1 MKIAVTGKGGS
12 GKTTVASGL
21 ALLYSKKNK
30 SVIVVDCDP
39 DLNLGVSLDFPN
51 PEEIVP
57 ISQMK
62 KLIAERT
69 ESDPD
74 RPGGYFKLNP
84 KVDDIPEKFSAKKD
98 NIRLLVM
105 GKVKKAAGGCLCP
118 ENTFIKNL
126 LSHLIVT
133 SEEVVILDMVAG
145 SEHLGRGTAGAVDAF
160 LIVTEPTWLG
170 INTGLHIKSLAL
182 ELGIK
187 KIFFVG
193 NKINNKEDMDFLKS
207 NLKEDVIG
215 AISFNKNIVETRG
228 KFVFDEKLTRE
239 FQTICDALEASNVL

>member
-21 ALLYSKKNK
+21 ALLYSKKHK
-30 SVIVVDCDP
+30 SVIAVDCDP

-126 LSHLIVT
+126 LNHLIV
-133 SEEVVILDMVAG
+133 SIEEVVILDMVAG
-145 SEHLGRGTAGAVDAF
+145 SEHLGRGTAGSVDAF

-170 INTGLHIKSLAL
+170 INTGLHIKNLAQ

-193 NKINNKEDMDFLKS
+193 NKINNKEDTDFLKS

-228 KFVFDEKLTRE
+228 KFVFDEKLTQE
-239 FQTICDALEASNVL
+239 FQDIQAELNRRL

>member
-21 ALLYSKKNK
+21 ALLYSRENK
-30 SVIVVDCDP
+30 SVIAVDSDP

-51 PEEIVP
+51 PEKIVP

-62 KLIAERT
+62 TLIAERT

-74 RPGGYFKLNP
+74 RPSGYFKLNP
-84 KVDDIPEKFSAKKD
+84 KVDDIPEKFSAQKD

-105 GKVKKAAGGCLCP
+105 GKVKKAQGGCLCP

-126 LSHLIVT
+126 LNHLIV
-133 SEEVVILDMVAG
+133 SRDEVVILDMVAG
-145 SEHLGRGTAGAVDAF
+145 SEHLGRGTASSVDAF

-170 INTGLHIKSLAL
+170 INTGLHIKSLAQ

-193 NKINNKEDMDFLKS
+193 NKINNQEDLDFLKS

-215 AISFNKNIVETRG
+215 LISFNKNILETRG
-228 KFVFDEKLTRE
+228 KFIFDKKLTQE
-239 FQTICDALEASNVL
+239 FQALYDELTENLG

>member
-30 SVIVVDCDP
+30 SVIAVDCDP
-39 DLNLGVSLDFPN
+39 DLNLGVSLDFPD
-51 PEEIVP
+51 PEKIVP

-74 RPGGYFKLNP
+74 RPSGYFKLNP
-84 KVDDIPEKFSAKKD
+84 KVDDIPERFSAQKD

-126 LSHLIVT
+126 LNHLIVS

-145 SEHLGRGTAGAVDAF
+145 SEHLGRGTASSVDAF

-170 INTGLHIKSLAL
+170 INTGLHIKSLAQ

-193 NKINNKEDMDFLKS
+193 NKINNKEDTDFLKS
-207 NLKEDVIG
+207 NLKEGIIG
-215 AISFNKNIVETRG
+215 LISFNKNIMETRG
-228 KFVFDEKLTRE
+228 KFIFDEKLTQE
-239 FQTICDALEASNVL
+239 FQDIQIELNRRL